1 MFPIIPAGSAAAN
14 YPKNDEGIFGFGKP
28 NGGDSDATNLVSNV
42 GVVASDVT
50 GVGTARNSVGATEF
64 GEDKGI
70 FFGGYAAQSITNL
83 VSNAGVLASDTTG
96 VAGVTGRYRPGACGY
111 GGDKGII
118 GFGKPGAGSVVDVT
132 NLVSDAGVVAAD
144 TTGVGVAR
152 SAPSACEYGEGKG
165 IFGFGATDDSSD
177 NRTSIT
183 NLVSNTGVV
192 ASDTTGVGQ
201 IRWGSS
207 ACEFGED
214 KGIFAYG
221 NGPDVSPTY
230 TGVINLVSNT
240 GVVASDTT
248 GVGTVHGV
256 GSAACEYGED
266 KGIFGFGFKGVVPL
280 NIDYINLIT
289 NLGVVG
295 SDVTTVGTPRN
306 APGGCSF
313 N

>member
-14 YPKNDEGIFGFGKP
+14 YPKNDEGIFGFGRP
-28 NGGDSDATNLVSNV
+28 NGSSSDITNLVSNV

-50 GVGTARNSVGATEF
+50 GVGTARKGVAACEF

-70 FFGGYAAQSITNL
+70 FGFGASTLSMTNL
-83 VSNAGVLASDTTG
+83 VSNSGVLASDTTG
-96 VAGVTGRYRPGACGY
+96 VAGVTGRSILAACGY
-111 GGDKGII
+111 GVDKGIF
-118 GFGKPGAGSVVDVT
+118 GFGNDGDVTDVT
-132 NLVSDAGVVAAD
+132 NLVSNAGVVATD
-144 TTGVGVAR
+144 VSGVGTAR
-152 SAPSACEYGEGKG
+152 QYIAACEYGEGKG
-165 IFGFGATDDSSD
+165 IFGFGSTDTSGDD
-177 NRTSIT
+177 RTSIT

-192 ASDTTGVGQ
+192 ASDTAGVGQ
-201 IRWGSS
+201 IRWGLS

-230 TGVINLVSNT
+230 TGAINLVSNT
-240 GVVASDTT
+240 GVVASDTS
-248 GVGTVHGV
+248 GVGSVHGV
-256 GSAACEYGED
+256 NFAACEYGQD
-266 KGIFGFGFKGVVPL
+266 KGIFGFGYTGLPMLDFT
-280 NIDYINLIT
+280 NLIT

-306 APGGCSF
+306 GLGACSF